1 MYDLVLKN
9 CNVINENVESQ
20 VDIAIKNQRIEK
32 IAASVD
38 SESSEELDLSGKL
51 VIPGLIDDQVHF
63 REPGLTHKGEI
74 ATESKA
80 ALAGGVTS
88 YFEMP
93 NVNPNTSTIE
103 NLEKKFEMASTK
115 SVGNYSFYLGA
126 TNDNIE
132 EIKKHNPKTSCGLKV
147 FMGASTGDL
156 LVDKYESL
164 EKIFE
169 HCPTNI
175 VTHCE
180 DPKRLVE
187 NEKLYQEKYGD
198 NLEAAHHAVIR
209 DEECCY
215 LSSSLAVGLAKRFG
229 SNLHV
234 LHLSTAREMEL
245 FTSDPIENKHITAEG
260 CVHHLTFSDKDY
272 EELGNFIV
280 CNPSIKT
287 EEDRLGIIEAVKA
300 NKIDIFAT
308 DHAPHT
314 FEEKSQKYPNI
325 PAGIPLV
332 QHSLQMLLL
341 SLIHI

>member
-1 MYDLVLKN
+1 M
-9 CNVINENVESQ
+9 
-20 VDIAIKNQRIEK
+20 
-32 IAASVD
+32 
-38 SESSEELDLSGKL
+38 
-51 VIPGLIDDQVHF
+51 
-63 REPGLTHKGEI
+63 
-74 ATESKA
+74 
-80 ALAGGVTS
+80 
-88 YFEMP
+88 
-93 NVNPNTSTIE
+93 
-103 NLEKKFEMASTK
+103 
-115 SVGNYSFYLGA
+115 
-126 TNDNIE
+126 
-132 EIKKHNPKTSCGLKV
+132 
-147 FMGASTGDL
+147 
-156 LVDKYESL
+156 
-164 EKIFE
+164 
-169 HCPTNI
+169 
-175 VTHCE
+175 
-180 DPKRLVE
+180 E
-187 NEKLYQEKYGD
+187 NERLYKEKYGD
-198 NLEAAHHAVIR
+198 KLEAAHHAVIR

-245 FTSDPIENKHITAEG
+245 FTTDPIENKHITAEG

-332 QHSLQMLLL
+332 QHSLQMLLEFYFDDIF
-341 SLIHI
+341 SLEMIVEKSSHNVAKRFNIKDRGFLREGYFADITCVDLDQTYTVNKENILHKCGWSPLENRTMRSSIHATILNGNIAYREGQFSESLNFGHRLEFDN